1 MSIYDDDDD
10 VLGQDEIVLD
20 FGPGDD
26 QIEVFR
32 IGPNFPILHRF
43 YAYTTEVET
52 HGNRLYSR
60 TKPYYAGELISKT
73 TSRGIG
79 HFVMTLTFKNVYNE
93 HVIVQYGQINPRQIL
108 PIPYFNEVEQMT
120 DLPSLQNLS
129 RRIVHENF
137 DLSPLDP
144 NDLRSE
150 IVTRRD
156 SRSYQY
162 GGKRKPKS
170 RKRKTRSKRR

>member
-1 MSIYDDDDD
+1 
-10 VLGQDEIVLD
+10 
-20 FGPGDD
+20 
-26 QIEVFR
+26 
-32 IGPNFPILHRF
+32 
-43 YAYTTEVET
+43 
-52 HGNRLYSR
+52 
-60 TKPYYAGELISKT
+60 
-73 TSRGIG
+73 
-79 HFVMTLTFKNVYNE
+79 
-93 HVIVQYGQINPRQIL
+93 
-108 PIPYFNEVEQMT
+108 MT